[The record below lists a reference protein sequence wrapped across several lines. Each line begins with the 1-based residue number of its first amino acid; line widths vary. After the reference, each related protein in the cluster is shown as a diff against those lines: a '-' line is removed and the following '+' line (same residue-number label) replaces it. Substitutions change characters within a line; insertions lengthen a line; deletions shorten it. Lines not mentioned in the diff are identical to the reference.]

1 MSTMRHATTGEVMER
16 GMTYA
21 DAGVDQDVMNAA
33 AKSLLGSLRFRREGL
48 GAPYRHEGGFSGL
61 IEFGDVLLGLAT
73 DGVGT
78 KSHISQETGRWDTIG
93 IDCVAMNVNDL
104 ICVGAEPL
112 AFVDYIATPRPD
124 PEVWAAIGIGLDEG
138 CRQSNMTLV
147 GGETSV
153 MPETVKQIDI
163 TGTALGYVPKDRVIT
178 GMDIAPGDAMIGLAS
193 SGIHSNGYTLVR
205 RAIAAAGLSW
215 DEPFGD
221 RTLGEEALE
230 PTTIYVRAVMELIKE
245 VEVKAMA
252 NITGGGLRNLIRW
265 NDGLRYVIDDPLPV
279 PPIFDALQEWGSVE
293 NVEMWQ
299 TFNMGIGFVLAVSP
313 GEVDDALSILGHH
326 HECKVVG
333 RIEEGKGAVHEGL
346 GIEYTE
352 Y

>member
-1 MSTMRHATTGEVMER
+1 LER
-16 GMTYA
+16 GLTYS
-21 DAGVDQDVMNAA
+21 DAGVDQDEMNEA
-33 AKSLLGSLRFRREGL
+33 AKSLLGSLSFRRQGL

-112 AFVDYIATPRPD
+112 AFVDYIATPRPE
-124 PEVWAAIGIGLDEG
+124 PEIWGQIGIGLDEG

-163 TGTALGYVPKDRVIT
+163 TGTALGYVSKDRVVSGT
-178 GMDIAPGDAMIGLAS
+178 EVAAGDAIIGLAS
-193 SGIHSNGYTLVR
+193 SGVHSNGYTLVR
-205 RAIAAAGLSW
+205 RVVADNGIGW
-215 DEPFGD
+215 DEPFGG
-221 RTLGEEALE
+221 RTVGEELLE
-230 PTTIYVRAVMELIKE
+230 PTAIYVRAVMDLVKQ

-252 NITGGGLRNLIRW
+252 NNTGGGLRNLARW
-265 NDGLRYVIDDPLPV
+265 PGGLRYVVDDPLPV
-279 PPIFDALQEWGSVE
+279 LPVFEALQDWGGVE
-293 NVEMWQ
+293 DAEMWQ
-299 TFNMGIGFVLAVSP
+299 TFNMGTGFFVAVAPGDVDGALGVL
-313 GEVDDALSILGHH
+313 GRH
-326 HECKVVG
+326 HECQVVG
-333 RIEEGKGAVHEGL
+333 RVEEGSGVALETL
-346 GIEYTE
+346 GIEYSE

>member
-1 MSTMRHATTGEVMER
+1 MER
-16 GMTYA
+16 GMTYS

-33 AKSLLGSLRFRREGL
+33 AKSLLGSLGFKRQGL
-48 GAPYRHEGGFSGL
+48 GAPYKHEGGFSGL

-78 KSHISQETGRWDTIG
+78 KSHISQAIGKWDTIG

-112 AFVDYIATPRPD
+112 SFVDYIATPKPD
-124 PEVWAAIGIGLDEG
+124 PEVWRQIGIGLDEG

-163 TGTALGYVPKDRVIT
+163 TGTALGFVPKDRVIT
-178 GMDIAPGDAMIGLAS
+178 GMDVAAGDVIIGLAS
-193 SGIHSNGYTLVR
+193 SGIHSNGFTLVR
-205 RAIAAAGLSW
+205 KAIERAGLSW
-215 DEPFGD
+215 SEPFGD

-230 PTTIYVRAVMELIKE
+230 PTVIYVRAVMELVKS

-252 NITGGGLRNLIRW
+252 NNTGGGLRNMARW
-265 NDGLRYVIDDPLPV
+265 REGLRYVIDAPMSV
-279 PPIFDALQEWGSVE
+279 PPIFDALQAWGDVE
-293 NVEMWQ
+293 DVEMWQ
-299 TFNMGIGFVLAVSP
+299 TFNMGMGYFIAVSP
-313 GEVDDALSILGHH
+313 DAVDDALKVLGPH
-326 HECKVVG
+326 HEASVVG
-333 RIEEGKGAVHEGL
+333 RVEEGSGVTLEPM

>member
-1 MSTMRHATTGEVMER
+1 
-16 GMTYA
+16 
-21 DAGVDQDVMNAA
+21 MNAA
-33 AKSLLGSLRFRREGL
+33 AKSLLGSLRFKREGL

-78 KSHISQETGRWDTIG
+78 KSHICQETGKWDTVG

-112 AFVDYIATPRPD
+112 SFVDYIATPRPD
-124 PEVWAAIGIGLDEG
+124 PEVWRQIGLGLDEG

-178 GMDIAPGDAMIGLAS
+178 GMDVKARDVIIGLQS

-205 RAIAAAGLSW
+205 KVIAGAGLAW
-215 DEPFGD
+215 DEPFGG
-221 RTLGEEALE
+221 RTLGEEVLE
-230 PTTIYVRAVMELIKE
+230 PTTIYVRAVMDLIKA

-252 NITGGGLRNLIRW
+252 NNTVGGLRYLARW
-265 NDGLRYVIDDPLPV
+265 RGGLRYVVDDPLPP
-279 PPIFDALQEWGSVE
+279 PPIFPALQEWGGIE
-293 NVEMWQ
+293 DIEMWQ
-299 TFNMGIGFVLAVSP
+299 TFNMGIAFFIAVSD
-313 GEVDDALSILGHH
+313 EVVDEAVAALGPHH
-326 HECKVVG
+326 GCKVVG
-333 RIEEGKGAVHEGL
+333 RVEEGSGVALETQ
-346 GIEYTE
+346 GIEYSE

>member
-1 MSTMRHATTGEVMER
+1 
-16 GMTYA
+16 MTYS

-33 AKSLLGSLRFRREGL
+33 AKSLLGSLQFKRQGL

-112 AFVDYIATPRPD
+112 SFVDYIATPRPE
-124 PEVWAAIGIGLDEG
+124 PEVWRQIGIGLDEG

-178 GMDIAPGDAMIGLAS
+178 GMDVEAGDVIIGVAS

-205 RAIAAAGLSW
+205 KVIAGAGLSW
-215 DEPFGD
+215 DEPFGG

-230 PTTIYVRAVMELIKE
+230 PTTIYVKAVMELVGS

-252 NITGGGLRNLIRW
+252 NNTGGGLRNLARW
-265 NDGLRYVIDDPLPV
+265 REGLRYVVDDLMPV
-279 PPIFDALQEWGSVE
+279 PPIFPALQEWGGIE
-293 NVEMWQ
+293 DNEMWQ
-299 TFNMGIGFVLAVSP
+299 TFNMGIGFFIAVSRDT
-313 GEVDDALSILGHH
+313 VDDALSILGRHH
-326 HECKVVG
+326 TCQVVG
-333 RIEEGKGAVHEGL
+333 RVETGAGVALESL
-346 GIEYTE
+346 GIEYGE

>member
-1 MSTMRHATTGEVMER
+1 
-16 GMTYA
+16 MTYS

-33 AKSLLGSLRFRREGL
+33 AKSLLGSLRFKREGL

-112 AFVDYIATPRPD
+112 SFVDYIATPRPEPD
-124 PEVWAAIGIGLDEG
+124 IWRQIGIGLDEG

-178 GMDIAPGDAMIGLAS
+178 GMDVEAGDAIIGLAS

-205 RAIAAAGLSW
+205 KAVQGAGLTW
-215 DEPFGD
+215 DEPFAGM
-221 RTLGEEALE
+221 TLGEVALE
-230 PTTIYVRAVMELIKE
+230 PTAIYVKAVMDLIGA

-252 NITGGGLRNLIRW
+252 NNTGGGLRNLARW
-265 NDGLRYVIDDPLPV
+265 RQGLRYVVDEPMDV
-279 PPIFDALQEWGSVE
+279 PPIFPALQEWGGIE
-293 NVEMWQ
+293 DVEMWQ
-299 TFNMGIGFVLAVSP
+299 TFNMGIGFFIAVSHDA
-313 GEVDDALSILGHH
+313 VDDALRVLGRHH
-326 HECKVVG
+326 TSQVVG
-333 RIEEGKGAVHEGL
+333 RVEEGSGVALEPL
-346 GIEYTE
+346 GIEYSE

>member
-1 MSTMRHATTGEVMER
+1 
-16 GMTYA
+16 MTYS

-33 AKSLLGSLRFRREGL
+33 AKSLLGSLRFKRQGL

-78 KSHISQETGRWDTIG
+78 KSHISQETGKWDTIG

-112 AFVDYIATPRPD
+112 SFVDYIATPRPEV
-124 PEVWAAIGIGLDEG
+124 EVWRQIGIGLDEG

-163 TGTALGYVPKDRVIT
+163 TGTALGYVPRDRVIT
-178 GMDIAPGDAMIGLAS
+178 GMDVAAGDVIIGLAS
-193 SGIHSNGYTLVR
+193 TGIHSNGYTLVR
-205 RAIAAAGLSW
+205 KAIAAAGLSW
-215 DEPFGD
+215 SEPFGD

-230 PTTIYVRAVMELIKE
+230 PTAIYVRGVMELVKD
-245 VEVKAMA
+245 VDVKAMA
-252 NITGGGLRNLIRW
+252 NNTGGGLRNLARW
-265 NDGLRYVIDDPLPV
+265 RKGLRYVVDDPMPV
-279 PPIFDALQEWGSVE
+279 TPIFEALQKWGGIE
-293 NVEMWQ
+293 DVEMWQ
-299 TFNMGIGFVLAVSP
+299 TFNMGIGFFIALSTDA
-313 GEVDDALSILGHH
+313 VDDALEVLGRHH
-326 HECKVVG
+326 DTRVVG
-333 RIEEGKGAVHEGL
+333 RVEEGSGVAHEPL
-346 GIEYTE
+346 GIEYSE

>member
-1 MSTMRHATTGEVMER
+1 MER
-16 GMTYA
+16 GLTYT

-33 AKSLLGSLRFRREGL
+33 AKSLLGSLRFKREGL

-78 KSHISQETGRWDTIG
+78 KSHISEEMNRWDTVG

-112 AFVDYIATPRPD
+112 AFVDYIATPSPD
-124 PEVWAAIGIGLDEG
+124 PETWAQIGIGLDEG
-138 CRQSNMTLV
+138 CRQANMTLV

-153 MPETVKQIDI
+153 MPETVKHIDI
-163 TGTALGYVPKDRVIT
+163 TGTALGYVPKDRVVT
-178 GMDIAPGDAMIGLAS
+178 GQDVAPGDAIIGLRS

-205 RAIAAAGLSW
+205 RVIAKAGLSW
-215 DEPFGD
+215 SEPFLGS
-221 RTLGEEALE
+221 TLGEVALE
-230 PTTIYVRAVMELIKE
+230 PTTIYVRAVMDLIKA

-252 NITGGGLRNLIRW
+252 NITGGGLRNLARW
-265 NDGLRYVIDDPLPV
+265 REGLRYVVDDPLPV
-279 PPIFDALQEWGSVE
+279 PAIFPALQEWGGIE
-293 NVEMWQ
+293 DAEMWQ
-299 TFNMGIGFVLAVSP
+299 TFNMGLGYAVAVSP
-313 GEVDDALSILGHH
+313 DAVGEALRVLGRH

-333 RIEEGKGAVHEGL
+333 NIEEGTGVVHEPL
-346 GIEYTE
+346 GIEYSE

>member
-1 MSTMRHATTGEVMER
+1 MER

-33 AKSLLGSLRFRREGL
+33 AKNLLGSLRFKREGL

-78 KSHISQETGRWDTIG
+78 KSHISQETGKWDTIG

-112 AFVDYIATPRPD
+112 SFVDYIATPRPD
-124 PEVWAAIGIGLDEG
+124 PEVWRQIGIGLDEG

-163 TGTALGYVPKDRVIT
+163 TGTALGYVPRDRVIT
-178 GMDIAPGDAMIGLAS
+178 GMEVAVGDAIIGLAS

-205 RAIAAAGLSW
+205 KVVSDAGLSW
-215 DEPFGD
+215 DAPFGG
-221 RTLGEEALE
+221 RTLGEVALE
-230 PTTIYVRAVMELIKE
+230 PTTIYVKAIMELVGS

-252 NITGGGLRNLIRW
+252 NNTGGGLRNLARW
-265 NDGLRYVIDDPLPV
+265 RGGLRYVVDDPLPV
-279 PPIFDALQEWGSVE
+279 PPIFPALQEWGGIE
-293 NVEMWQ
+293 DIEMWQ
-299 TFNMGIGFVLAVSP
+299 TFNMGIGFFIAVS
-313 GEVDDALSILGHH
+313 GEVVDDALSVLGPH

-333 RIEEGKGAVHEGL
+333 RVEEGSGVALEPL
-346 GIEYTE
+346 GIEYSE

>member
-1 MSTMRHATTGEVMER
+1 MCHATSGEVLER
-16 GMTYA
+16 GMTYT

-78 KSHISQETGRWDTIG
+78 KSHICEETGKWDTVG

-153 MPETVKQIDI
+153 MPETVRQIDI
-163 TGTALGYVPKDRVIT
+163 TGTALGFVPKDRVVT
-178 GMDIAPGDAMIGLAS
+178 GTEVSPGDAIIGLAS

-205 RAIAAAGLSW
+205 KVISEAGHTW

-221 RTLGEEALE
+221 QTLGEVALE
-230 PTTIYVRAVMELIKE
+230 PTTIYVRAVMDLVRE

-252 NITGGGLRNLIRW
+252 NITGGGLRNMARW
-265 NDGLRYVIDDPLPV
+265 REGLRYVVDDPLPV
-279 PPIFDALQEWGSVE
+279 HDIFTALQVWGSIE
-293 NVEMWQ
+293 DIEMWQ
-299 TFNMGIGFVLAVSP
+299 TFNMGIGLVLAVA
-313 GEVDDALSILGHH
+313 ETDVDDALTVLRPH

-333 RIEEGKGAVHEGL
+333 RVEEGTGVAHEAL
-346 GIEYTE
+346 GIEYTG